1 MQRAHLELLPVAL
14 ATIWWV
20 VIEAAHVTKRQFLT
34 MKEAQKY
41 YLKRVSTPEPLS
53 SAVSRRAGAH
63 TLRTYASSPN
73 MSLPLVAR
81 AELTRAQS
89 KAHAQHK
96 HIQWQADSN
105 WQLQPAPAQSAAMRN
120 LEQALPSMPETSA
133 ASQTPAP
140 AAMQEQT
147 ARTDDCHATKAHHQP
162 RHGDIGAKTCLKHT
176 GVGGMSPPQARE
188 PETAAAAAAA
198 DQSSS
203 QMPSASFQANST
215 LSADQPRQSQ
225 NAPASEAAAEF
236 VSAFSGASQLQA
248 EDELGRQSGSSEQG
262 IQDEWPDTC
271 TWTVPCHVY
280 KYRTVTFN
288 FEDPSLPG
296 VLQPAINNNERL
308 LKLYESGLPVWAIF
322 LPTYGLY
329 YRPWMRRLTWILFIA
344 VSVFS
349 MACGFYDLYKNV
361 PHVDKVLRKVLGS
374 FFLPSTAIF
383 HWLEDH
389 AQIRL
394 SILLTYLF
402 GESILFVHL
411 LTWLDYAWNVAGRP
425 IVELMG
431 PPLVVLGSGL
441 EQWGRQFLLLGRSCA
456 TAASLA
462 FKTVMGPP
470 MVLLIAGMQAVAQF
484 MLPIWQVMVVVV
496 TGPVSL
502 LYAALR
508 SMQAASSTVWQ
519 GARPLGHAARSAA
532 TLVRTSSLAAT
543 GSGASMADMGQQM
556 GGWWWRWMPGE
567 AWELLR
573 ISSLKTL
580 RALQTLGKLATQ
592 LASDVSKHRLT
603 LSRRMCRTWRRCKRW
618 FYGVIMAIASLPAAV
633 YCWFVSFGAVLHHVP
648 KRLSSS
654 PDAETAT
661 NVLVDATD
669 RPVLTGMMAI
679 DNHSKVE

>member
-1 MQRAHLELLPVAL
+1 MAASSPGRGVDLRPQACDEASDITYLTVGFWRRSAKPAPLSFFVLHSSEKFVLLAEEPWCGQQAHSRRLFKIVKQLNAKSPFRTSSCRAGNYLVVSFEINWEDVCGFNYHNPLCQPGR
-14 ATIWWV
+14 V

-53 SAVSRRAGAH
+53 SAVSRRA
-63 TLRTYASSPN
+63 
-73 MSLPLVAR
+73 
-81 AELTRAQS
+81 
-89 KAHAQHK
+89 
-96 HIQWQADSN
+96 
-105 WQLQPAPAQSAAMRN
+105 
-120 LEQALPSMPETSA
+120 
-133 ASQTPAP
+133 
-140 AAMQEQT
+140 
-147 ARTDDCHATKAHHQP
+147 
-162 RHGDIGAKTCLKHT
+162 
-176 GVGGMSPPQARE
+176 GMSPPQARE